1 MRTLPALALLF
12 APLIAFAQA
21 YPSKPVKMIVP
32 YAAGGTT
39 DVLARI
45 VADKLTQ
52 GLGQTVVIEYKPG
65 AGGTIGAD
73 AAAPW

>member
-32 YAAGGTT
+32 YAAP
-39 DVLARI
+39 
-45 VADKLTQ
+45 LTSSR
-52 GLGQTVVIEYKPG
+52 
-65 AGGTIGAD
+65 A
-73 AAAPW
+73 